1 MLKRDSGWNI
11 SVAIAKCRGII
22 LLTGDGP
29 LRRAAQSEGVNVM
42 GTIGVLDQLYGG
54 TYIETEEYLECLKRL
69 QHYNGGRVR
78 LPAKEL
84 EKRVEKAQKDL
95 NEAFVRM
102 VS

>member
-54 TYIETEEYLECLKRL
+54 TYIETEEYLECLKRD
-69 QHYNGGRVR
+69 RKSV
-78 LPAKEL
+78 
-84 EKRVEKAQKDL
+84 V
-95 NEAFVRM
+95 
-102 VS
+102 